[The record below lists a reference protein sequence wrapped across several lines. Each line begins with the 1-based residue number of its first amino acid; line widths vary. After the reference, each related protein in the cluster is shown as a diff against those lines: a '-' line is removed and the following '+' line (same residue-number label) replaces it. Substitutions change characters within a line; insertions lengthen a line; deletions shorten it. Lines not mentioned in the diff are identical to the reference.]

1 MDAPAPY
8 LVMTTTVLQFKS
20 SLAVSIALMS
30 CEIWS
35 SCSNILATREKVRQI
50 HTAGL
55 SCCSSGMFF
64 FAPLILFC
72 ISKQLTL
79 KGRTSLDQWKL
90 CRAGGIYLHS
100 HSFSL
105 FYMYFEV
112 LRWVISEGGQQQ
124 CLTDECFFNISCAHQ
139 KKNPKVWVCLCVRV
153 LMCVLKE
160 EADLQGVLE
169 EWVWLN
175 QAAITARLLRN
186 RVREQERRRG
196 EMKRRQQNFSVL
208 RESLH
213 GVPTGAQIT
222 QQIGRQYAYN
232 PYYNEIKHS
241 ALGSR
246 WLQA

>member
-139 KKNPKVWVCLCVRV
+139 KKKQKCEFVCACVCLCV
-153 LMCVLKE
+153 
-160 EADLQGVLE
+160 
-169 EWVWLN
+169 
-175 QAAITARLLRN
+175 
-186 RVREQERRRG
+186 
-196 EMKRRQQNFSVL
+196 
-208 RESLH
+208 
-213 GVPTGAQIT
+213 
-222 QQIGRQYAYN
+222 Y
-232 PYYNEIKHS
+232 
-241 ALGSR
+241 
-246 WLQA
+246 